1 MIVPEAM
8 ERVQARNAFASD
20 SARLVSPARPDQFTA
35 KPLDFS
41 PRSRAA
47 AREESLD
54 YTNGEEAWCK
64 DSVLSTRCA
73 PCWASYARSV
83 STRFASKQRRRPAC
97 LIVAPTADEA
107 RRLGLAVT
115 GPEGQFATIIRGV
128 DEPIE
133 SVGHVDAAV
142 VWDPER
148 TGAGSRVAE
157 ALRFESP
164 PVPIVRFEGSGPE
177 DRDAIDRLRADI
189 MKRNAERAPA
199 FGRALPAFRA
209 AAAKQVIDETSAAN
223 AQFSLV
229 SNIPAILPVIGN
241 IAAAGADFIVL
252 TKNQVMM
259 LYKLAAVFGRDLRDQ
274 RTILQDVLPV
284 VGAGL
289 IWRTVAR
296 QAATW
301 LPFAAGTIPK
311 LAIAYVGTMAVG
323 RAAEFYYRDGTQADA
338 VADGSICA
346 ASRRAA
352 SPARS
357 ARGATRTQEERHGL
371 GWRRRIQRYRSSAR
385 TIRSAIW
392 ILAVVQ

>member
-1 MIVPEAM
+1 M
-8 ERVQARNAFASD
+8 VQGFGALD
-20 SARLVSPARPDQFTA
+20 SMRTMLGVLREVSLEEIREQAETAPRL
-35 KPLDFS
+35 
-41 PRSRAA
+41 
-47 AREESLD
+47 
-54 YTNGEEAWCK
+54 
-64 DSVLSTRCA
+64 
-73 PCWASYARSV
+73 
-83 STRFASKQRRRPAC
+83 

-107 RRLGLAVT
+107 RRLGLAVA
-115 GPEGQFATIIRGV
+115 GPEAQFATIFRAV

-133 SVGHVDAAV
+133 SIGRIDAAI

-164 PVPIVRFEGSGPE
+164 PVPIVRFEGSGSE
-177 DRDAIDRLRADI
+177 DHDAVQRLRADI
-189 MKRNAERAPA
+189 LKRNADRAPA
-199 FGRALPAFRA
+199 FGRALPAFRP
-209 AAAKQVIDETSAAN
+209 AAAKQVIDETAAAN

-229 SNIPAILPVIGN
+229 SNIPTMLPIVGN

-274 RTILQDVLPV
+274 RGILQDVLPV

-289 IWRTVAR
+289 LWRTAAR

-323 RAAEFYYRDGTQADA
+323 RAAEFYYRTGLKPTRSQMDHFTRQA
-338 VADGSICA
+338 IELL
-346 ASRRAA
+346 R
-352 SPARS
+352 
-357 ARGATRTQEERHGL
+357 ERDLPGL
-371 GWRRRIQRYRSSAR
+371 RRILKTNGRVSEIAPESPLTDVSEAHQTRHLGPGDE
-385 TIRSAIW
+385 T
-392 ILAVVQ
+392 